1 MRHYSILNAHL
12 ATRKYM
18 VADTYTIIDMD
29 VWGWARMIPLVLD
42 KEAFG
47 KLPHLKRLV
56 DEVEAKPA
64 AQTALGLKDKFT
76 WKTDLDDEARRNM
89 FRHLAVKA

>member
-1 MRHYSILNAHL
+1 MCGGGPYDPVGPRQGGL
-12 ATRKYM
+12 RQ
-18 VADTYTIIDMD
+18 
-29 VWGWARMIPLVLD
+29 
-42 KEAFG
+42 
-47 KLPHLKRLV
+47 LPHLKRLV

-64 AQTALGLKDKFT
+64 AQTALGLKGKFT